1 MNDIALTPV
10 PPGRIATVVT
20 YLEMRAPPAPAAEPT
35 PAPARG
41 GDLALWKVEKPEIAW
56 YRDLYRRVGAD
67 WLWFSRLRMA
77 EADLAAILH
86 DPRVEVYALGG
97 GGGGTDGLLELD
109 RRGEPGD
116 VELAFLGVAADQ
128 IGTGA
133 GRFLMERAIELAWAP
148 GTGARRF
155 WVHTCTLDHP
165 SALGFYMKAG
175 FVPYARAVEI
185 ADDPRLDGTLPR
197 TAAPQVPI
205 IE

>member
-20 YLEMRAPPAPAAEPT
+20 YLEMRTPPTPAAEPT
-35 PAPARG
+35 PAPAMG

-77 EADLAAILH
+77 EADLATILH

-97 GGGGTDGLLELD
+97 SDGGTEGLLELD

-148 GTGARRF
+148 GTGTRRF

-175 FVPYARAVEI
+175 FVPYARAIEI

-197 TAAPQVPI
+197 TAAPHVPI
-205 IE
+205 ID